1 MVFINRQF
9 YFELSPIS
17 TLPPNKVKLG
27 IVTKSSAMV
36 VAIRYGVRTVPDLL
50 FFKDGEVKDQF
61 IGSKITKEQMR
72 AKLEAL

>member
-1 MVFINRQF
+1 
-9 YFELSPIS
+9 
-17 TLPPNKVKLG
+17 
-27 IVTKSSAMV
+27 MV